1 VVRGDVKAD
10 CVAGIGREGPHG
22 VVDYSQAPQCVRR
35 VVVDDRDEPIHAGDV
50 DDPRTVLSKIVRSP
64 PPPWMLTSPPTL
76 NSVSRT
82 VVALSAIRLP
92 PRA

>member
-1 VVRGDVKAD
+1 
-10 CVAGIGREGPHG
+10 
-22 VVDYSQAPQCVRR
+22 
-35 VVVDDRDEPIHAGDV
+35 
-50 DDPRTVLSKIVRSP
+50 VLSKIVRSP